1 MGRAV
6 EPDANT
12 KAPRLYDLDAEIGER
27 TNVAGSNPEVVAKLT
42 ALADKMAAEIGG
54 TTPTARRPAGKVE
67 NPKILYPA
75 EPGKLRAKA
84 EKKTH

>member
-1 MGRAV
+1 
-6 EPDANT
+6 
-12 KAPRLYDLDAEIGER
+12 
-27 TNVAGSNPEVVAKLT
+27 
-42 ALADKMAAEIGG
+42 MAAEIGG